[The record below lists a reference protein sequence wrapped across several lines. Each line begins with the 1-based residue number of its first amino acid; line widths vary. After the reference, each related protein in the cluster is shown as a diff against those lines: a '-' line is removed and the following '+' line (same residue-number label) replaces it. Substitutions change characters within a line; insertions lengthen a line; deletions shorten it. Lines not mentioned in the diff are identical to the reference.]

1 METTWVWNLYGF
13 ITLSMESC
21 VFWTLVGIFMVSKPG
36 VWLGIHP
43 NPRFVGSWVEK
54 P

>member
-1 METTWVWNLYGF
+1 MDSSMILYETLWF
-13 ITLSMESC
+13 CMESC
-21 VFWTLVGIFMVSKPG
+21 VFWTLVEISMGSISRVL
-36 VWLGIHP
+36 LGIHP